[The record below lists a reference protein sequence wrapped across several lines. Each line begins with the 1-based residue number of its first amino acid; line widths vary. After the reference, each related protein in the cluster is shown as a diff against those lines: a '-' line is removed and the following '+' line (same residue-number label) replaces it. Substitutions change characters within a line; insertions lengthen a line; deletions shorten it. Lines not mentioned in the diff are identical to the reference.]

1 MGLVRFSLLNV
12 ARQSAIH
19 YFITLVFLF
28 SDVHTDMKP
37 DSHQG
42 AESATLKNVDSFY
55 KSKGG
60 VVLNGGYGNNDSTT
74 THSNEILDDRIFKID
89 NIKS

>member
-1 MGLVRFSLLNV
+1 
-12 ARQSAIH
+12 
-19 YFITLVFLF
+19 
-28 SDVHTDMKP
+28 MKP

-55 KSKGG
+55 KLKGG
-60 VVLNGGYGNNDSTT
+60 AVLNVGYGNNDSIT
-74 THSNEILDDRIFKID
+74 THTSNEILDDRIFKID

>member
-1 MGLVRFSLLNV
+1 
-12 ARQSAIH
+12 
-19 YFITLVFLF
+19 
-28 SDVHTDMKP
+28 MKP

-55 KSKGG
+55 KLRGG
-60 VVLNGGYGNNDSTT
+60 VVLNNGYGNTDSTT
-74 THSNEILDDRIFKID
+74 THTSNEILDEIIFKID